1 MMRRRPCPCPA
12 SLFTLRCKPLDG
24 GVIPFP
30 APLFTLLHPRH
41 HFISRYKY
49 PRIPVSSLF
58 ISLLHALDAA
68 APPAKFYNFITYLLT
83 SSSHHSYSYS
93 FLYSSSVDA
102 AKKTESPPSDLRSS
116 WTASMLGCVRK
127 SMGSDFLM
135 PIRPAVKFSEHV
147 VTTSK
152 HMQELESVSASEC
165 LSGRRRVRHRVVRII
180 HTDGDATDSSSDDEV
195 ELVQRV
201 KRHVTEISLQPSVES
216 PQKEPTKK
224 RVLRLPESESTRR
237 KKFRGV
243 RQRPWGRWA
252 AEIRD
257 PTAGKG
263 CGWGRTTRR
272 RKRPGQSETCSLPS
286 VTASSPTSVLR
297 YNEEAPFNGFGY
309 CDVDA
314 FGFDFDVPLTLP
326 DIFSNKHLEED
337 EFGEFD
343 PDDFL
348 VFETSLPLLHSN
360 KSDEG
365 ECRVGGL

>member
-1 MMRRRPCPCPA
+1 
-12 SLFTLRCKPLDG
+12 
-24 GVIPFP
+24 
-30 APLFTLLHPRH
+30 
-41 HFISRYKY
+41 
-49 PRIPVSSLF
+49 
-58 ISLLHALDAA
+58 
-68 APPAKFYNFITYLLT
+68 
-83 SSSHHSYSYS
+83 
-93 FLYSSSVDA
+93 
-102 AKKTESPPSDLRSS
+102 
-116 WTASMLGCVRK
+116 MLGCVRK

-152 HMQELESVSASEC
+152 HIQELESVSASEC
-165 LSGRRRVRHRVVRII
+165 LSGRRRVRQRVVRII

-257 PTAGKG
+257 PT
-263 CGWGRTTRR
+263 R
-272 RKRPGQSETCSLPS
+272 RKRLWLGTYDTPEEAARVYDKAAVSLKGPNAVTNFPSVVKTESVATAGQSQSETCSLPS

>member
-1 MMRRRPCPCPA
+1 
-12 SLFTLRCKPLDG
+12 
-24 GVIPFP
+24 
-30 APLFTLLHPRH
+30 
-41 HFISRYKY
+41 
-49 PRIPVSSLF
+49 
-58 ISLLHALDAA
+58 
-68 APPAKFYNFITYLLT
+68 
-83 SSSHHSYSYS
+83 
-93 FLYSSSVDA
+93 
-102 AKKTESPPSDLRSS
+102 
-116 WTASMLGCVRK
+116 MLVRK

-152 HMQELESVSASEC
+152 HVQELESVSASEC
-165 LSGRRRVRHRVVRII
+165 LSRRRRVRHRVVRII

-201 KRHVTEISLQPSVES
+201 KRHVTEISFQPSVES

-224 RVLRLPESESTRR
+224 RVLRLPESESSRR

-257 PTAGKG
+257 PT
-263 CGWGRTTRR
+263 R
-272 RKRPGQSETCSLPS
+272 RKRLWLGTYDTPEEAATVYDKAAVRLKGPNAVTNFPTIVKTESVATAGQSQSETCSLRS

-314 FGFDFDVPLTLP
+314 FGFGFDVPLTLP
-326 DIFSNKHLEED
+326 DIFSNKHFEED

-348 VFETSLPLLHSN
+348 VF
-360 KSDEG
+360 
-365 ECRVGGL
+365 